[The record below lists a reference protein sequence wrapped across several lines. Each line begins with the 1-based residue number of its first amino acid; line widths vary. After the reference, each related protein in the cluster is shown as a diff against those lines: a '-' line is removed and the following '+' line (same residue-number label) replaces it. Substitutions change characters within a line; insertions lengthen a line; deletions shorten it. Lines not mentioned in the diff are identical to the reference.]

1 MTSRF
6 STTELL
12 KSLSNYPVAKGDVVG
27 HEFHGNQYTGQSSG
41 LVTVENGNK
50 RVPFLGDNQR
60 NIDHFDKEAQRHI
73 STAQDL
79 RRNAAELRAQA
90 LQMEQAAKLHDDASV
105 LAQKVVRN
113 EKDMAEPGSLEA
125 QSDAENNAIAQQGK
139 NNYWNDSGQ
148 DNYGTRGPDGDINEL
163 DFQDSLDATDEADEA
178 SDQIR

>member
-1 MTSRF
+1 MSSGFHTK
-6 STTELL
+6 ELM
-12 KSLSNYPVAKGDVVG
+12 KSLSRYPVAKESAG

-50 RVPFLGDNQR
+50 RVPFRGDNQR

-125 QSDAENNAIAQQGK
+125 QSDAENDAIARDGQ
-139 NNYWNDSGQ
+139 NEYWSNF
-148 DNYGTRGPDGDINEL
+148 DNYGTRGSDGGINES
-163 DFQDSLDATDEADEA
+163 DFIDSLDATDAADEA
-178 SDQIR
+178 TSQLQR